1 MDTINN
7 MSSKEYMGWIEYF
20 RLRPYGWREDYR
32 TSLIAQTTFQGSK
45 PLKIHQLFPSLAA
58 LEKSQK
64 REDPN
69 KTAAM
74 AFLKGIASKNNIKWG
89 K

>member
-1 MDTINN
+1 
-7 MSSKEYMGWIEYF
+7 MGWIEYF

-58 LEKSQK
+58 LEKAQNK
-64 REDPN
+64 EDPN
-69 KTAAM
+69 QTAAM
-74 AFLKGIASKNNIKWG
+74 AFLKGIAKQNNIKWG
-89 K
+89 

>member
-58 LEKSQK
+58 LEKAQK
-64 REDPN
+64 KEDPN
-69 KTAAM
+69 QTAAM
-74 AFLKGIASKNNIKWG
+74 AFLKGIAKQNNIKWG
-89 K
+89 